1 MPRCLGRLHNRLHLS
16 VGKRPLERPPK
27 AEAAEGMQCGRP
39 LIVFP
44 YFSSRLNKP
53 EEQDEFIKARCL
65 NKSWNVQG
73 V

>member
-1 MPRCLGRLHNRLHLS
+1 MPCFLGRLHNHLHIS
-16 VGKRPLERPPK
+16 VGKRPLERPPR
-27 AEAAEGMQCGRP
+27 AEALEGKRHGRP
-39 LIVFP
+39 LIVFF